1 MTDFR
6 AIFDN
11 LRRPR
16 LLIRAARFG
25 LQDYH
30 RDRDLRRLLQAT
42 ASPERAVPQLLAEE
56 ARLEEIR
63 QTGEFVYE
71 KTKGVEIC
79 PLSVVHRRSR
89 RVHLDQEISRVPGY
103 ARLPNV
109 YSLKAAACPLKCY
122 SHPEAERF

>member
-63 QTGEFVYE
+63 QTGDINYPVGRHIEVLVALMAE
-71 KTKGVEIC
+71 VR
-79 PLSVVHRRSR
+79 PLPR
-89 RVHLDQEISRVPGY
+89 RVAL
-103 ARLPNV
+103 
-109 YSLKAAACPLKCY
+109 
-122 SHPEAERF
+122 